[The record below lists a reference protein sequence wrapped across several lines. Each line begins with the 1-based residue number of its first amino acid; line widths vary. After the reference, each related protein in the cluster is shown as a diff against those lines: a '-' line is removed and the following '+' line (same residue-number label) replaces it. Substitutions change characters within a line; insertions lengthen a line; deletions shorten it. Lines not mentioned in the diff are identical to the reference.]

1 MGETVT
7 INWLRSVDA
16 LHWWMHSIDESELR
30 CWLELYRELLN
41 QITEMAHVDNE
52 QQEGTLDE
60 SVGNGILIVKQNL

>member
-1 MGETVT
+1 
-7 INWLRSVDA
+7 
-16 LHWWMHSIDESELR
+16 MHSIDESELR

-60 SVGNGILIVKQNL
+60 SVGNGIKIVKQNL